1 LSFLHDAWSSIQP
14 FLHEYGLLTLF
25 LIIYFE
31 SLGAP
36 LPGES
41 ALVSASLLASRGE
54 LNIVDMFLVVW
65 VAAVAGDFTGYL
77 IGHYGGRPLL
87 ERYGWLVRLTP
98 ERLHKFEEIFRVRG
112 PIIVVTARFFIL
124 LRQLNGLIAGS
135 MAMPWTRFLPANILG
150 AFLWTAVWGLGPYFF
165 GDFVGRGFS
174 AVRAMF

>member
-1 LSFLHDAWSSIQP
+1 MSFLHDAWSTIQP

-77 IGHYGGRPLL
+77 VGHYGGRPIL

-98 ERLHKFEEIFRVRG
+98 ERLHKFEEIFRKRG
-112 PIIVVTARFFIL
+112 AIIVVSARFVVL

-135 MAMPWTRFLPANILG
+135 MGMAWTRFLPANILG
-150 AFLWTAVWGLGPYFF
+150 AFLWTAVWGLGPDFF